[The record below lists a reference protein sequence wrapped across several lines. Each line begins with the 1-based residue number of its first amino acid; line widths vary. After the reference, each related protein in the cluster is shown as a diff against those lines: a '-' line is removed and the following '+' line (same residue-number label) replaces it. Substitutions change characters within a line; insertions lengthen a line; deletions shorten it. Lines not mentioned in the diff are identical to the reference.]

1 MSYFQDVC
9 DYNLQVGEAMRL
21 AYEGQHE
28 DASRLLDGLN
38 KPVPPSPDP
47 DRVAKQKARNLA
59 WAVWKKTDGLC
70 SYCSAK
76 LNPFDRK
83 HPSGFQIDHVIP
95 RDQGGSGDI
104 SNLVPSC
111 RRCNNSKL
119 ARTPEQWRA

>member
-21 AYEGQHE
+21 AYEGQHQ
-28 DASRLLDGLN
+28 DALRLLDGLQ
-38 KPVPPSPDP
+38 KPLPPPNSKRTARRQEIDLTWS
-47 DRVAKQKARNLA
+47 VWQK
-59 WAVWKKTDGLC
+59 TGGLC
-70 SYCSAK
+70 FYCDEK

-95 RDQGGSGDI
+95 RNQGGSDDI